1 MRIPI
6 PEIQRQVAPSG
17 GQRPAMINPGG
28 QQGVQ
33 QFAAS
38 LAQVGADREREAA
51 RQADNFE
58 RIENE
63 QRKARNVERVT
74 AARLEWAQTMQNRQM
89 DAGPAAD
96 GFTGGL
102 LRDFKAWSE
111 TSAGAIADEREREM
125 FKGMIA
131 PIGDHLGQSGIQF
144 EGQQR
149 RAWRRSTLADGI
161 DTDAK
166 TAGADPSQVLEIV
179 AARRA
184 AIRQSGDL
192 MPDEQMALEVKSR
205 ETIAYNAGV
214 TLVTRDPAGWL
225 KRDAKTDPLIS
236 LMDPANLRALNGHA
250 QALVAQQRNAA
261 ERDGERA
268 IKDAEKAVEGLREF
282 ALGGG
287 LPDLA
292 YQAQVR
298 TLTRGTPYAEAA
310 DALLGQAQAGAAF
323 GSQSL
328 TKQAAA
334 LQAMG
339 MGGNP
344 DEKKI
349 IDFARQVHDT
359 QKRAFDDNPWAAAS
373 RFHRLPA
380 VPEAQITDAGQALQ
394 LIQQRRPMQSAVE
407 ASAGRPVSPL
417 QPTEAAQWADRL
429 KALPVEQRADQLAAV
444 GQSLGIGQVA
454 ALADQLDKGNKPLA
468 LAMKLGLDRT
478 TAGRTVAG
486 LALRGAQA
494 LADKTVKKDDAAL
507 TGWRSEISGMVRGTL
522 GDDRAE
528 SDVIEAAYYV
538 RAAMDIEGIAAP
550 GFSRG
555 LGQSAEE
562 AVRMVI
568 GTPLDR
574 GGVKTLTPRGMDEKA
589 FDEKARAALA
599 PLAGQ
604 KVYIRGK
611 EMTAEELAIRIAGY
625 GMRRD
630 GQGRYT
636 PVLNGAYFTTDK
648 EGQQPLR
655 LEVR

>member
-6 PEIQRQVAPSG
+6 PEIQRQAAPTG
-17 GQRPAMINPGG
+17 GPRPAMIQPGS
-28 QQGVQ
+28 QQGTQ
-33 QFAAS
+33 ALASS
-38 LAQVGADREREAA
+38 LAQVATERERQAA
-51 RQADNFE
+51 LQLDNFE

-63 QRKARNVERVT
+63 QRKARNVERVA
-74 AARLEWAQTMQNRQM
+74 AARLQWAETFQNRQT

-96 GFTGGL
+96 GFTGSL
-102 LRDFKAWSE
+102 LKDFKGWAE
-111 TSAGAIADEREREM
+111 TSAAAIPDEREREM
-125 FKGMIA
+125 FKGMVA
-131 PIGDHLGQSGIQF
+131 PLGDHLGQSGIQF

-166 TAGADPSQVLEIV
+166 TAGADPSQVLELV

-192 MPDEQMALEVKSR
+192 LPDEQATLEVKAR
-205 ETIAYNAGV
+205 ESIAYNAAV
-214 TLVTRDPAGWL
+214 TLVNRDPAGWL

-236 LMDPANLRALNGHA
+236 LMDPANLRAVNGHA

-261 ERDGERA
+261 ERDTERA

-282 ALGGG
+282 AIGGG

-310 DALLGQAQAGAAF
+310 DALLAQAQTGAAF
-323 GSQSL
+323 GSQ
-328 TKQAAA
+328 AAA
-334 LQAMG
+334 LQQMG

-380 VPEAQITDAGQALQ
+380 VPEMQITDAGQALQ
-394 LIQQRRPMQSAVE
+394 LIQQRRPMMSAVE

-444 GQSLGIGQVA
+444 GQSLGVGQVA

-507 TGWRSEISGMVRGTL
+507 TGWRSEISTMVRGTL

-528 SDVIEAAYYV
+528 QDVIEAAYYV

-555 LGQSAEE
+555 LGSSAEE
-562 AVRMVI
+562 AVRLVI

-574 GGVKTLTPRGMDEKA
+574 GGVKTLTPRGMDETM
-589 FDEKARAALA
+589 FNERARSALQ

-611 EMTAEELAIRIAGY
+611 EMTTEELATRITGY

-636 PVLNGAYFTTDK
+636 PVLNGAYITTDPD
-648 EGQQPLR
+648 GQQPLR

>member
-1 MRIPI
+1 
-6 PEIQRQVAPSG
+6 
-17 GQRPAMINPGG
+17 
-28 QQGVQ
+28 
-33 QFAAS
+33 
-38 LAQVGADREREAA
+38 
-51 RQADNFE
+51 
-58 RIENE
+58 
-63 QRKARNVERVT
+63 
-74 AARLEWAQTMQNRQM
+74 
-89 DAGPAAD
+89 
-96 GFTGGL
+96 
-102 LRDFKAWSE
+102 
-111 TSAGAIADEREREM
+111 M

-131 PIGDHLGQSGIQF
+131 PLGDHLGQSGIQF
-144 EGQQR
+144 EGAQR

-166 TAGADPSQVLEIV
+166 TAGADPSQVLELV

-192 MPDEQMALEVKSR
+192 MPDEMMQLETKAR
-205 ETIAYNAGV
+205 EAIAFNAGA
-214 TLVTRDPAGWL
+214 TLVNRDPGAWL
-225 KRDAKTDPLIS
+225 KRDTKTDPLIS
-236 LMDPANLRALNGHA
+236 LLDPANLRALNGHA
-250 QALVAQQRNAA
+250 QALVAQQRNEA
-261 ERDGERA
+261 ERNGERA
-268 IKDAEKAVEGLREF
+268 IKEAEKAVEGLREF
-282 ALGGG
+282 AIGGG

-310 DALLGQAQAGAAF
+310 DALLGQAQVGAAF

-344 DEKKI
+344 GEKKI

-373 RFHRLPA
+373 RFHRMPA

-394 LIQQRRPMQSAVE
+394 LIQQRRPMMSAVE

-417 QPTEAAQWADRL
+417 QPTEAVAWADRL

-486 LALRGAQA
+486 LALKGAQA
-494 LADKTVKKDDAAL
+494 LADKAVKKDDAAL

-528 SDVIEAAYYV
+528 QDVIDAAYYV

-555 LGQSAEE
+555 LGASAEE
-562 AVRMVI
+562 AVRLVI

-574 GGVKTLTPRGMDEKA
+574 GGVKTLTPRGMDEA
-589 FDEKARAALA
+589 MFDEKARAALA

-611 EMTAEELAIRIAGY
+611 EMTAEELATRLNGY

-636 PVLNGAYFTTDK
+636 PVLNGAYITTDK
-648 EGQQPLR
+648 DGQQPLR

>member
-6 PEIQRQVAPSG
+6 PEVQRQVAQTG
-17 GQRPAMINPGG
+17 GPRPALIQPGG
-28 QQGVQ
+28 QGGTQMLAG
-33 QFAAS
+33 A
-38 LAQVGADREREAA
+38 LAQVGAERERQAA
-51 RQADNFE
+51 MQLDNFE

-74 AARLEWAQTMQNRQM
+74 AARLEWTQTFQNRQTE
-89 DAGPAAD
+89 AGPAAD
-96 GFTGGL
+96 GFTGSL
-102 LRDFKAWSE
+102 LKDFKGWAE
-111 TSAGAIADEREREM
+111 TSAAAIPDEREREM

-131 PIGDHLGQSGIQF
+131 PLGDHLGQSGIQF

-166 TAGADPSQVLEIV
+166 TAGADPSQVLELV

-192 MPDEQMALEVKSR
+192 LPDEQAQLEVKAR
-205 ETIAYNAGV
+205 ESIAYNAAV
-214 TLVTRDPAGWL
+214 TLVNRDPAGWL
-225 KRDAKTDPLIS
+225 KRDAKTDPLIG
-236 LMDPANLRALNGHA
+236 LMDPANLRAVNGHA

-268 IKDAEKAVEGLREF
+268 LKDAEKAVEGLREF
-282 ALGGG
+282 AIGGG

-298 TLTRGTPYAEAA
+298 TLTRGTPYAAAA
-310 DALLGQAQAGAAF
+310 DALLQQAQVGASF

-328 TKQAAA
+328 PKQAAS

-344 DEKKI
+344 DEKKL

-359 QKRAFDDNPWAAAS
+359 QKRAFDDNPWAAAT
-373 RFHRLPA
+373 RFHRLPV

-394 LIQQRRPMQSAVE
+394 LVQQRRPMMSAVE

-417 QPTEAAQWADRL
+417 QPAEAAQWADRL
-429 KALPVEQRADQLAAV
+429 KALPADQRADQLAAV

-468 LAMKLGLDRT
+468 LALKLGLDRT

-494 LADKTVKKDDAAL
+494 IADKTVKKDDAAL
-507 TGWRSEISGMVRGTL
+507 TGWRSEIASMVRGTL

-528 SDVIEAAYYV
+528 ADVIEAAYLV

-550 GFSRG
+550 GFSGG

-562 AVRMVI
+562 AVRLVI

-574 GGVKTLTPRGMDEKA
+574 GGVKTLTPRGMDEKM
-589 FDEKARAALA
+589 FDERTRAALA
-599 PLAGQ
+599 PLAGS

-611 EMTAEELAIRIAGY
+611 EMTAEELAARITGY

-636 PVLNGAYFTTDK
+636 PTINGAYITTDPQ
-648 EGQQPLR
+648 GQQPLR

>member
-6 PEIQRQVAPSG
+6 PDIQRQAAPSAG
-17 GQRPAMINPGG
+17 PAPTMARPVAQTGLADIG
-28 QQGVQ
+28 
-33 QFAAS
+33 AA
-38 LAQVGADREREAA
+38 LTGLGREREQQAA
-51 RQADNFE
+51 IREANFD
-58 RIENE
+58 RLENE
-63 QRKARNVERVT
+63 QRKARNVERM
-74 AARLEWAQTMQNRQM
+74 AEARLKWTQTMLDRQT
-89 DAGPAAD
+89 DASPAAD
-96 GFTGGL
+96 GFTGKL
-102 LRDFKAWSE
+102 LQDFKGWTD
-111 TSAGAIADEREREM
+111 TSSAAIGDEQEREM
-125 FKGMIA
+125 FRAMVA
-131 PIGDHLGQSGIQF
+131 PLGDHLGQSGLQF
-144 EGQQR
+144 EATQR

-166 TAGADPSQVLEIV
+166 TAGADPSQVLELV

-192 MPDEQMALEVKSR
+192 MPDEQAALEVKAR
-205 ETIAYNAGV
+205 ESIAYNAAV

-236 LMDPANLRALNGHA
+236 LMDPANLRAINGHA

-268 IKDAEKAVEGLREF
+268 MKDAEKAVEGLREF
-282 ALGGG
+282 AIGGG

-298 TLTRGTPYAEAA
+298 TMTRGTPYAAAA
-310 DALLGQAQAGAAF
+310 DALLLQAQAGASF

-328 TKQAAA
+328 PKQAAS

-339 MGGNP
+339 MGGSP
-344 DEKKI
+344 DEKKL

-359 QKRAFDDNPWAAAS
+359 QRRAFDDNPWAAAT

-394 LIQQRRPMQSAVE
+394 LVQQRRPMMSAVE

-417 QPTEAAQWADRL
+417 QPAEAAQWADRL
-429 KALPVEQRADQLAAV
+429 RALPADQRADQLAAV
-444 GQSLGIGQVA
+444 GQSLGVGQIA

-468 LAMKLGLDRT
+468 LALKLGVDRT
-478 TAGRTVAG
+478 TAGRTVVG

-507 TGWRSEISGMVRGTL
+507 TGWRSEIASMVRGTL

-528 SDVIEAAYYV
+528 NDIIEAAYYV

-562 AVRMVI
+562 AVRLVI

-574 GGVKTLTPRGMDEKA
+574 GGVKTLTPRGMDEKM
-589 FDEKARAALA
+589 FDERTRAALA
-599 PLAGQ
+599 PLAGS

-611 EMTAEELAIRIAGY
+611 EMTAEELATRITGY

-630 GQGRYT
+630 GAGRYT
-636 PVLNGAYFTTDK
+636 PTINGAYVTTDPQ
-648 EGQQPLR
+648 GQQPLR

>member
-6 PEIQRQVAPSG
+6 PEIQRQVAQTG
-17 GQRPAMINPGG
+17 GPRPALIQPGG
-28 QQGVQ
+28 QQGTQ
-33 QFAAS
+33 ALAGA
-38 LAQVGADREREAA
+38 LAQIGADRERQAA
-51 RQADNFE
+51 IQLDNFE

-74 AARLEWAQTMQNRQM
+74 AARLQWTETLQNRQTE
-89 DAGPAAD
+89 ASPAAD
-96 GFTGGL
+96 GFTGSL
-102 LRDFKAWSE
+102 LKDFKGWSE
-111 TSAGAIADEREREM
+111 TSAAAITDEREREM

-131 PIGDHLGQSGIQF
+131 PLGDYLGQSGIQF
-144 EGQQR
+144 EGTQR
-149 RAWRRSTLADGI
+149 RAWRRSTLSDGI

-166 TAGADPSQVLEIV
+166 TAGADPSQVLELV

-192 MPDEQMALEVKSR
+192 MPDEMMTLEVKAR
-205 ETIAYNAGV
+205 ESIAFNAGA
-214 TLVTRDPAGWL
+214 TLVSRDPAGWL
-225 KRDAKTDPLIS
+225 KRDTKTDPLIR
-236 LMDPANLRALNGHA
+236 LLDPANLRALNGHA
-250 QALVAQQRNAA
+250 QALVAQQRNEA
-261 ERDGERA
+261 ERNGERA
-268 IKDAEKAVEGLREF
+268 TKDAERAVDELRTF

-287 LPDLA
+287 LPDLG

-298 TLTRGTPYAEAA
+298 TLTRGTPYAAAA

-328 TKQAAA
+328 PRQAAA
-334 LQAMG
+334 LQQMG

-344 DEKKI
+344 DEKKL

-380 VPEAQITDAGQALQ
+380 VPEAQITDASQALQ
-394 LIQQRRPMQSAVE
+394 LIQQRRPMMSAVE

-417 QPTEAAQWADRL
+417 QPTEAAQWAERL
-429 KALPVEQRADQLAAV
+429 KVLPVEQRADQLAAV
-444 GQSLGIGQVA
+444 GESLGIGQVA
-454 ALADQLDKGNKPLA
+454 ALADQLDKGNKPFA

-507 TGWRSEISGMVRGTL
+507 SGWRSEISSMVRGTL

-528 SDVIEAAYYV
+528 ADVIEAAYYV

-555 LGQSAEE
+555 LGSSAEE
-562 AVRMVI
+562 AVRLVI

-574 GGVKTLTPRGMDEKA
+574 GGVKTLTPRGMDERM
-589 FDEKARAALA
+589 FDDRARAALQ

-604 KVYIRGK
+604 KLYIRGK
-611 EMTAEELAIRIAGY
+611 EMTADELAIRINGY

-636 PVLNGAYFTTDK
+636 PVINGAYITTDK
-648 EGQQPLR
+648 DGQQPLR

>member
-1 MRIPI
+1 M
-6 PEIQRQVAPSG
+6 SG
-17 GQRPAMINPGG
+17 GPRPALISPGG
-28 QQGVQ
+28 QQGTQ
-33 QFAAS
+33 ALAS
-38 LAQVGADREREAA
+38 AFIQVGAERERQAA
-51 RQADNFE
+51 IQQDNFD
-58 RIENE
+58 RLENE
-63 QRKARNVERVT
+63 QRKARNIERVT
-74 AARLEWAQTMQNRQM
+74 AARLEWTQTFQNRQTE
-89 DAGPAAD
+89 AGPAAD
-96 GFTGGL
+96 GFTGSL
-102 LRDFKAWSE
+102 LKDFKGWSE
-111 TSAGAIADEREREM
+111 TSAAAISDEREREM

-131 PIGDHLGQSGIQF
+131 PLGDHLGQSGISF

-192 MPDEQMALEVKSR
+192 LPDEQMALEVKAR
-205 ETIAYNAGV
+205 ESIAFNAGA

-236 LMDPANLRALNGHA
+236 LLDPANLRALNGHA
-250 QALVAQQRNAA
+250 QALVSQQRNEA
-261 ERDGERA
+261 ERNGERA

-310 DALLGQAQAGAAF
+310 DALLGQAQVGAAF

-328 TKQAAA
+328 PKQAAA
-334 LQAMG
+334 LQQMG

-344 DEKKI
+344 DEKKL

-359 QKRAFDDNPWAAAS
+359 QRRAFDDNPWAAAT

-394 LIQQRRPMQSAVE
+394 LIQQRRPMMSAVE
-407 ASAGRPVSPL
+407 ASAGKPVSPL
-417 QPTEAAQWADRL
+417 QPGEATQWADRL
-429 KALPVEQRADQLAAV
+429 KALPVEQRADQLATV
-444 GQSLGIGQVA
+444 GQALGIGQVA

-478 TAGRTVAG
+478 SAGRTVAG

-494 LADKTVKKDDAAL
+494 LADKTVKKDDQAL
-507 TGWRSEISGMVRGTL
+507 TGWRSEIAGMVRGTL
-522 GDDRAE
+522 GDETAE
-528 SDVIEAAYYV
+528 QDIIEAAYYV
-538 RAAMDIEGIAAP
+538 RAAMDVEGIEVP
-550 GFSRG
+550 GYS
-555 LGQSAEE
+555 LKASNEN

-568 GTPLDR
+568 GTPLER
-574 GGVKTLTPRGMDEKA
+574 GGVKMLTPRGMDERT
-589 FDEKARAALA
+589 FDERSRAALQ

-604 KVYIRGK
+604 KLYIRGK
-611 EMTAEELAIRIAGY
+611 EMTAEELAVRITGY

-636 PVLNGAYFTTDK
+636 PVLNGAYITTDK
-648 EGQQPLR
+648 DGQQPLR